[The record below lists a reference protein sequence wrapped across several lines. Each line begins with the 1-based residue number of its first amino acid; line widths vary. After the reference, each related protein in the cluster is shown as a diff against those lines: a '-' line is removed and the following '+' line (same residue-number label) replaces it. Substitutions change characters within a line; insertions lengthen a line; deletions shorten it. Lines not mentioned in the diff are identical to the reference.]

1 MYGPI
6 LNIHGYRGSSRN
18 SLYTALTDTGYEV
31 HTVEV
36 DYDKVHLTEIMSSLS
51 HIIEKVSIR
60 GLAGTSLGGFF
71 ALCCSAK
78 YQLPALLV
86 NPATTPE
93 LMLPT
98 LGYKNIA
105 APRSFLKVRAVL
117 GDYNPGLITA
127 IIGKDDEVITD
138 VATKKYT
145 RAILN
150 SRRTISV
157 PGGHSGSTLPLTELL
172 LNSELLKE
180 GKWLDVKDS
189 LDDTLS

>member
-6 LNIHGYRGSSRN
+6 LNIHGYRGSAQN
-18 SLYTALTDTGYEV
+18 SLYKSLTDTGYEV
-31 HTVEV
+31 YTVEV
-36 DYDKVHLTEIMSSLS
+36 DYDKFNPTEIMSGLS
-51 HIIEKVSIR
+51 HIIEKVGVR
-60 GLAGTSLGGFF
+60 GVAGTSLGGFF

-78 YQLPALLV
+78 YQIPALLV

-93 LMLPT
+93 LILPA

-105 APRSFLKVRAVL
+105 APRSFLEVRAVL
-117 GDYNPGLITA
+117 GNYNPALVTA
-127 IIGKDDEVITD
+127 ILGKDDEVITD
-138 VATKKYT
+138 KAIKEYT
-145 RAILN
+145 RRILN

>member
-6 LNIHGYRGSSRN
+6 LNIHGYRGSSKN
-18 SLYTALTDTGYEV
+18 SLYTALTNTGYEV
-31 HTVEV
+31 YTVDL
-36 DYDKVHLTEIMSSLS
+36 DYDKFHPTEIMSRLS
-51 HIIEKVSIR
+51 YIIDKVGVR
-60 GLAGTSLGGFF
+60 GIAGTSLGGFF

-93 LMLPT
+93 LILPT

-138 VATKKYT
+138 EAIKKYT
-145 RAILN
+145 SAVLN
-150 SRRTISV
+150 SQRTISV

-180 GKWLDVKDS
+180 GRWLDVKDY